1 MSSKWSI
8 NPNMPVSGALER
20 YWVKPGT
27 KVDLG
32 DFDSSE
38 KTLFQGAKEDFA
50 PQFDELQHQ
59 LQQLQKVLYAQNRHR
74 VLVVMQAMDTGGK
87 DGCIKHVFSRI
98 DPQGIRVESF
108 KKPSEEE
115 LSHDFL
121 WRIHD
126 KVPAKGQ
133 MVIFNRSH
141 YEDIIA
147 VRVKKLFPDEVW
159 KRRQRHVVDFE
170 RMLAEEGTTIV
181 KIFLHISKDEQKS
194 RLESRLQNPGKH
206 WKFHPDDLEDR
217 ARWDDFMHAY
227 GDVIGKTSTDNAPWY
242 VVPADRKWYRNL
254 CVARIMLD
262 TLKKLD
268 MKFPAID
275 WDPSKIQIEE

>member
-1 MSSKWSI
+1 
-8 NPNMPVSGALER
+8 MPVTGALER
-20 YWVKPGT
+20 YLIKPGA
-27 KVDLG
+27 KVDFGKFESGEKAL
-32 DFDSSE
+32 FD
-38 KTLFQGAKEDFA
+38 GGGKEDFA
-50 PQFDELQHQ
+50 PQFDKLQDQ
-59 LQQLQKVLYAQNRHR
+59 LQQLQKMLYAQNKHR

-98 DPQGIRVESF
+98 DPQGIHVRSF
-108 KKPSEEE
+108 KKPSAEE
-115 LSHDFL
+115 LARDFL
-121 WRIHD
+121 WRVHA
-126 KVPAKGQ
+126 KVPSTGQ

-147 VRVKKLFPDEVW
+147 VRVKKIFPDEVW
-159 KRRQRHVVDFE
+159 KRRQRHVIEFE
-170 RMLAEEGTTIV
+170 RMLVEEGTTIV

-194 RLESRLQNPGKH
+194 RLQSRLDNSAKH
-206 WKFHPDDLEDR
+206 WKFNPDDLADR

-227 GDVIGKTSTDNAPWY
+227 SDVIGKTSTELAPWY

-268 MKFPAID
+268 MEFPDID
-275 WDPSKIQIEE
+275 WDPKAIKIED